1 MKPWNVTR
9 SALRTVGGAA
19 GPSIGEGAAKKQSRS
34 RSTGGM
40 GGPKRDESRT
50 SEPKR
55 LPAAAKSKAAFLSGP
70 VIRRVANAWRA
81 QTGGSAVRDGKRKT
95 LLACSGGADST
106 ALAVALCAAV
116 SDASSRF
123 VVGHIV
129 HDLRSKKDS
138 LADRN
143 HAKKL
148 AKWLGA
154 PFCEAQV
161 FVKGDKAR
169 RGAMKR
175 AQRLEVHEQTNLE
188 AGARAKRYEALA
200 TLAQKHRCEFVATA
214 HHLDDALE
222 TVLMRLMRGCGPRAM
237 RGVMPVRRV
246 NVGKKPCIVVRPM
259 LGFEIG
265 GIVGLTRADC
275 EALCNAAKF
284 TWRHD
289 ATNDDTTR
297 LRATIRK
304 NVLPAL
310 RAIDP
315 GVARRVVRS
324 AALCAEAGE
333 VVRQS
338 AKRLLKRAGTD
349 DASKNTGNTRLF
361 SREVLADARPPVLR
375 EALTIALRQVGGTAK
390 RDHVRARSVGVV
402 ARMIVDD
409 ATHPRKLV
417 VGACEVLVDVRRLIV
432 KKCE

>member
-9 SALRTVGGAA
+9 SALRTMGGAA
-19 GPSIGEGAAKKQSRS
+19 GPSMGEAAAKKRS
-34 RSTGGM
+34 QLRSADGLGV
-40 GGPKRDESRT
+40 PKRDQLRT
-50 SEPKR
+50 SQKLVRPG
-55 LPAAAKSKAAFLSGP
+55 AKSNEAFVSGP

-106 ALAVALCAAV
+106 ALAIALCAAV

-123 VVGHIV
+123 VIGHVV
-129 HDLRSKKDS
+129 HDLRSKKES

-148 AKWLGA
+148 AKWLGV

-169 RGAMKR
+169 RGALKR
-175 AQRLEVHEQTNLE
+175 AQRSEVHEQTNLE
-188 AGARAKRYEALA
+188 AGARAKRYKALA
-200 TLAQKHRCEFVATA
+200 TLAQKHRCEFIATA

-222 TVLMRLMRGCGPRAM
+222 TVMMRMMRGCGPRAM
-237 RGVMPVRRV
+237 RGVMPVRRM

-259 LGFEIG
+259 LGFETS

-284 TWRHD
+284 AWRHD

-297 LRATIRK
+297 LRAALRK

-310 RAIDP
+310 RALDP

-338 AKRLLKRAGTD
+338 AKRLLKRAGKD
-349 DASKNTGNTRLF
+349 DASKKTGNTRVF
-361 SREVLADARPPVLR
+361 SREVLADARLPVLR
-375 EALTIALRQVGGTAK
+375 EALTIALRQVGGTTK
-390 RDHVRARSVGVV
+390 RDRVRARLIGEV
-402 ARMIVDD
+402 AKMIVDHT
-409 ATHPRKLV
+409 THPRRLV